1 MQKIAI
7 VTGSSSG
14 LGNKTVQLL
23 ILKSFKV
30 YGWDL
35 TPPPTSSPNLIH
47 QSVDVSQTS
56 SISSALSEILIHHS
70 SIDVLVNCAG
80 VCFLVPIISRSSI
93 HPLQSFEKLIKI
105 NLIGTFDVSR
115 QVSKYMKKGV
125 IILVS
130 SINAYQGFR
139 FLSAYSA
146 SKGAVASMA
155 LPMSRDLSSRGTR
168 VVSICPGAFETPMT
182 ESLNQSSKVTGTK
195 AISIRRFGKPE
206 EFAHSVLFAIE
217 NDYLNGC
224 NLELNGGLV
233 NPNI

>member
-14 LGNKTVQLL
+14 LGIKTVELL
-23 ILKSFKV
+23 IQKSFKV

-35 TPPPTSSPNLIH
+35 RPAQKSIPNLIH

-56 SISSALSEILIHHS
+56 SISSALSEILTHHS

-80 VCFLVPIISRSSI
+80 ISILVPLISRSSI
-93 HPLQSFEKLIKI
+93 HPLESFNKLLKI

-115 QVSKYMKKGV
+115 QVSKYMQKGV

-130 SINAYQGFR
+130 SINAYQAFR
-139 FLSAYSA
+139 FQTAYGA

-168 VVSICPGAFETPMT
+168 VVSISPGAFDTPMT
-182 ESLNQSSKVTGTK
+182 QSLNESSKVTGSK
-195 AISIRRFGKPE
+195 AIALGRFGQAE

-224 NLELNGGLV
+224 NLDLNGGLV